1 MKCIDCDGFCSCHIS
16 APCEYCQTHSECE
29 ECGDLICL
37 ICNDFI
43 DEGLCLACDMEK
55 DEVTEC

>member
-1 MKCIDCDGFCSCHIS
+1 MKCFDCDGFCSCNIS

-29 ECGDLICL
+29 ECGDLIC
-37 ICNDFI
+37 NDFT

-55 DEVTEC
+55 DEATE